1 MAGYCGT
8 EQQQRLQRR
17 AEETFERASTV
28 AGYCN
33 GGRVVT
39 IDDID
44 AVGWDAIL
52 AELKRDGA
60 LGFLMV
66 EASRAPELT
75 RRVEQAGFRIDL
87 NDTFTSSSDSALR
100 ISREIVARGIPPGL
114 RHVELPPRGDD
125 PLVTRVQKF
134 LLGAELLHSQGRCW
148 SGR

>member
-60 LGFLMV
+60 L
-66 EASRAPELT
+66 ASAWSRQVAPRNSLGKSNRRA
-75 RRVEQAGFRIDL
+75 
-87 NDTFTSSSDSALR
+87 SA
-100 ISREIVARGIPPGL
+100 S
-114 RHVELPPRGDD
+114 
-125 PLVTRVQKF
+125 T
-134 LLGAELLHSQGRCW
+134 
-148 SGR
+148 